1 MFLKKKK
8 KHLFWEKT
16 FLVEKKVGRRNPPPP
31 PEELQFCI
39 NIMFKFSIVRIY
51 FKGMIIDTY
60 INFSRR

>member
-1 MFLKKKK
+1 MLLDKKKDIVY
-8 KHLFWEKT
+8 WCNT
-16 FLVEKKVGRRNPPPP
+16 FLVAKELGWRNPPPP